1 MDLMLRNRKGIVLA
15 GGEGTRLY
23 PLTKAVS
30 KQLMPV
36 YDKPMIYYPLSTLM
50 QAGIRDILIIST
62 EKDIPRFKD
71 LLKDGNKIGLNISY
85 SEQIRPN
92 GIAEAFIIANDF
104 IGEENVCL
112 ILGDNIFHGNNF
124 EKYLNK
130 AKENLEKNYSTIM
143 GVNVNIPNDFGV
155 IEFDKDLNIKEIL
168 EKPKITKSKTVV
180 SGLYFYTND
189 VKKIAKNLKPSK
201 RGELE
206 ITDINNHYLKK
217 SKLKLIN
224 LRSEISWID
233 TGTYDSLIE
242 ASKYFQNYESLTG
255 KKVGCIEEIALEL
268 NYIDNNQVLKIAD
281 LMSKSSYGDYLKNLL
296 KK

>member
-1 MDLMLRNRKGIVLA
+1 MKKIKGIILA
-15 GGEGTRLY
+15 GGYGSRLY
-23 PLTKAVS
+23 PLTFATS
-30 KQLMPV
+30 KQLIPV

-71 LLKDGNKIGLNISY
+71 LLKDGNNIGLNISY
-85 SEQIRPN
+85 KEQIRPK
-92 GIAEAFIIANDF
+92 GIAEAFIIANEF
-104 IGEENVCL
+104 IDEENVCL

-155 IEFDKDLNIKEIL
+155 IEFDKDLNIKEIV
-168 EKPKITKSKTVV
+168 EKPKITKSKKTVV

-189 VKKIAKNLKPSK
+189 VTKIAKDLKPSK

-255 KKVGCIEEIALEL
+255 KKSDASEEIALGL
-268 NYIDNNQVLKIAD
+268 NYIDKNQVLKIANS
-281 LMSKSSYGDYLKNLL
+281 MSKSSYGVYLKNLF

>member
-1 MDLMLRNRKGIVLA
+1 MKKIKGIILA
-15 GGEGTRLY
+15 GGYGSRLY
-23 PLTKAVS
+23 PLTFATS
-30 KQLMPV
+30 KQLIPV

-71 LLKDGNKIGLNISY
+71 LLKDGNNIGLNISY
-85 SEQIRPN
+85 KEQISPK
-92 GIAEAFIIANDF
+92 GIAEAFIIANEF
-104 IGEENVCL
+104 IDEENVCL

-155 IEFDKDLNIKEIL
+155 IEFDKDFNIKEIV

-189 VKKIAKNLKPSK
+189 VTKIAKDLKPSE

-255 KKVGCIEEIALEL
+255 KKVGCIEEIALDL
-268 NYIDNNQVLKIAD
+268 NYIDNNQVLKIANS
-281 LMSKSSYGDYLKNLL
+281 MSKSSYGDYLKNLF

>member
-1 MDLMLRNRKGIVLA
+1 MKKIKGIILA
-15 GGEGTRLY
+15 GGYGSRLY
-23 PLTKAVS
+23 PLTFATS
-30 KQLMPV
+30 KQLIPV

-71 LLKDGNKIGLNISY
+71 LLKDGNNIGLNISY
-85 SEQIRPN
+85 KEQISPK
-92 GIAEAFIIANDF
+92 GIAEAFIIANEF
-104 IGEENVCL
+104 IAEENVCL

-130 AKENLEKNYSTIM
+130 AKENLEKDYSTIM

-155 IEFDKDLNIKEIL
+155 IEFDKDFNIKEIL

-189 VKKIAKNLKPSK
+189 VKKIAKDLKPSK

-224 LRSEISWID
+224 LRSDISWID

-268 NYIDNNQVLKIAD
+268 NYIDNNQVLKIAN

>member
-1 MDLMLRNRKGIVLA
+1 MKKIKGIILA
-15 GGEGTRLY
+15 GGYGSRLY
-23 PLTKAVS
+23 PLTFATS
-30 KQLMPV
+30 KQLIPV

-71 LLKDGNKIGLNISY
+71 LLKDGNNIGLNISY
-85 SEQIRPN
+85 KEQISPK
-92 GIAEAFIIANDF
+92 GIAEAFIIANEF
-104 IGEENVCL
+104 IAEENVCL

-130 AKENLEKNYSTIM
+130 AKENLEKDYSTIM

-155 IEFDKDLNIKEIL
+155 IEFDKDFNIKEIL

-189 VKKIAKNLKPSK
+189 VKKIAKDLKPSK

-224 LRSEISWID
+224 LSSEISWID

-242 ASKYFQNYESLTG
+242 ASKYFQNYETVTG
-255 KKVGCIEEIALEL
+255 KKVGCIEEIALDL
-268 NYIDNNQVLKIAD
+268 NYIDKNQVLKIANS
-281 LMSKSSYGDYLKNLL
+281 MSKSSYGDYLKNLF